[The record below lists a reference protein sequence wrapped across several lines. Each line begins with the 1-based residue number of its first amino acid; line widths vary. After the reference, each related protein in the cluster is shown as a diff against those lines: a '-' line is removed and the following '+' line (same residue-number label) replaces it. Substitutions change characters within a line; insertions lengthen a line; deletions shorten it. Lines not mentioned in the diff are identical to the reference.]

1 MMNST
6 ANPESAFARFSLTGR
21 NVIVTGGGYGLGKS
35 MAMGLASAGARVA
48 VAGRTRDKLS
58 QTVRQIESAG
68 GQAMYHVFDATD
80 KRSCDELVHAVAKA
94 FGSIEAALV
103 NHGIIEVSAPHD
115 MSEAAWTSVIDTN
128 LSGCFFCA
136 RAVGEQMIRQGN
148 GGSIVLVSS
157 NGSLLAFEGL
167 TAYGASKG
175 GVDMLCRQLASEWG
189 KDGIR
194 VNTLNPGYTTNPMGG
209 KYEIRTTPEHEKE
222 VVRRTPLGR
231 RGEPD
236 DFVGPA
242 VFLCSDA
249 SCYVSGHALVVDGG
263 YAIN

>member
-1 MMNST
+1 MADS
-6 ANPESAFARFSLTGR
+6 ESISARFSMAGR
-21 NVIVTGGGYGLGKS
+21 NVIVTGGGYGLGKA

-48 VAGRTRDKLS
+48 VAGRTRERLS
-58 QTVRQIESAG
+58 ETVRQIESAG
-68 GQAMYHVFDATD
+68 GRTMYHVFDARD
-80 KRSCDELVHAVAKA
+80 RFSCDEMVHAVASV
-94 FGSIEAALV
+94 FGSIEAAVV
-103 NHGIIEVSAPHD
+103 NHGIMEAAAPHD
-115 MSEAAWTSVIDTN
+115 LSEAAWRSVIDTN
-128 LSGCFFCA
+128 LSGCFYCA
-136 RAVGEQMIRQGN
+136 RAIGEQMIRQGN

-209 KYEIRTTPEHEKE
+209 KYEIRTTPELEKE

-231 RGEPD
+231 RGSPD
-236 DFVGPA
+236 DLVGPV

-249 SCYVSGHALVVDGG
+249 SCYVSGHSLVVDGG